1 MTRPA
6 RSFVRFL
13 AVGSA
18 GFAIDA
24 GLLWSL
30 ITLGGDPYLSRAVSF
45 AVAMTVTWALNRRWT
60 FRSTRRKS
68 LHHEYAGYAAVQSA
82 GIAVNF
88 AIYALILSALGA
100 TAATAVV
107 ALAGG
112 SVVALAVNYL
122 GMKHLVFRTA
132 TS

>member
-6 RSFVRFL
+6 NTFPRFL
-13 AVGSA
+13 AVGSV
-18 GFAIDA
+18 GFMVDA
-24 GLLWSL
+24 GVLWVL
-30 ITLGGDPYLSRAVSF
+30 MALGGDAYLSRGLSFAMAVS
-45 AVAMTVTWALNRRWT
+45 VTWALNRRWT

-68 LHHEYAGYAAVQSA
+68 LHQEYAGYAAVQGA